1 MLQRN
6 GSSMLRKYENNT
18 INNYSYDSKS
28 MQYPSTA
35 GNRNIYQYYLPK
47 LNKSYNTSSNH
58 QQQQDVNVR
67 LKNLL
72 HNQQNN
78 FDFKTHPLKPNQA
91 KIDEKV
97 KQQIDRTL
105 PAGINSRRG
114 LHTQQ
119 GNNSNNNLQHYP
131 SIDRLRGNNHLQK
144 FGQINLQPTST
155 SQIPNSS
162 FIDNYSGQN
171 NQYFSS
177 NNDSRINNQGIG
189 YQNMLSNKY
198 DGLQEKWRE
207 QMSSD
212 GYKREINLAELKKQ
226 NIAPT
231 LIKFNN
237 QFFEVPGSSSSNIQ
251 IEEIMNS
258 TNWKDKTSANE
269 MSPLNHLEYSSST
282 ITMKKLNTDELG
294 LDESRPDLESSIEDT
309 GFTKAQENSQ
319 NKSPMKVS
327 QFNPKNENG
336 GKFVSSFSLNNNNN
350 MNYASQSTL
359 ADSKQQLNN
368 SSTLSD
374 IDLLTQN
381 FKPISLNL
389 QQKQDLKQKEN
400 TSMLS
405 LKNQSNKSLNNSFER
420 SQNEISI
427 NDNFHQEQQKRF
439 EKLQQTT
446 MKQDQI
452 FKEHLQKVTIPQTL
466 KNHVNQSH
474 ESRILEEDYQKAGE
488 FINQRKQQHE
498 DKKREYLRTLQSQM
512 KAKRDIYDHERH
524 EKELQKSQ
532 IRLKQVNNEQIDEN
546 LKLIKKGQQQ
556 LYKKMLDDQWSE
568 QYNANLRNSQ
578 IIRQE
583 KGQNDQIMAQSNLSV
598 IDQRDYLNRSEI
610 QEQQQNQV
618 SQYRDRSYYQQ

>member
-1 MLQRN
+1 
-6 GSSMLRKYENNT
+6 
-18 INNYSYDSKS
+18 
-28 MQYPSTA
+28 
-35 GNRNIYQYYLPK
+35 
-47 LNKSYNTSSNH
+47 
-58 QQQQDVNVR
+58 
-67 LKNLL
+67 
-72 HNQQNN
+72 
-78 FDFKTHPLKPNQA
+78 
-91 KIDEKV
+91 
-97 KQQIDRTL
+97 
-105 PAGINSRRG
+105 
-114 LHTQQ
+114 
-119 GNNSNNNLQHYP
+119 
-131 SIDRLRGNNHLQK
+131 
-144 FGQINLQPTST
+144 
-155 SQIPNSS
+155 
-162 FIDNYSGQN
+162 
-171 NQYFSS
+171 
-177 NNDSRINNQGIG
+177 
-189 YQNMLSNKY
+189 
-198 DGLQEKWRE
+198 
-207 QMSSD
+207 
-212 GYKREINLAELKKQ
+212 
-226 NIAPT
+226 
-231 LIKFNN
+231 
-237 QFFEVPGSSSSNIQ
+237 
-251 IEEIMNS
+251 MNS

-269 MSPLNHLEYSSST
+269 MSPLNHLEYSPST
-282 ITMKKLNTDELG
+282 IAMKKLNTDELG

-309 GFTKAQENSQ
+309 GFTKAQESTFNLNHQKQLHNLDSQ

-327 QFNPKNENG
+327 QFNQKNENG
-336 GKFVSSFSLNNNNN
+336 GKFVSSFSLNNNKNI
-350 MNYASQSTL
+350 NYASQSTL

-389 QQKQDLKQKEN
+389 QQSQDLKQKEN
-400 TSMLS
+400 TSS
-405 LKNQSNKSLNNSFER
+405 KQNQSNKSLNNSFER

>member
-1 MLQRN
+1 MAVACL
-6 GSSMLRKYENNT
+6 ENTKITLLTT
-18 INNYSYDSKS
+18 IAMIIK
-28 MQYPSTA
+28 
-35 GNRNIYQYYLPK
+35 
-47 LNKSYNTSSNH
+47 
-58 QQQQDVNVR
+58 QDVNVR

-78 FDFKTHPLKPNQA
+78 FDFKTHPLKPNQV

-97 KQQIDRTL
+97 LQQIDRTL

-119 GNNSNNNLQHYP
+119 GNNSNNNLQQYP
-131 SIDRLRGNNHLQK
+131 SIDRLRGNSNLQK

-155 SQIPNSS
+155 SQNLNSS
-162 FIDNYSGQN
+162 FIDNYSAHN
-171 NQYFSS
+171 NKYFSS
-177 NNDSRINNQGIG
+177 NNDNRINNQGIG

-207 QMSSD
+207 QMNND
-212 GYKREINLAELKKQ
+212 GYKREINLTELKKQ

-231 LIKFNN
+231 LIKFSN
-237 QFFEVPGSSSSNIQ
+237 QFFEVPGSSSNIQ
-251 IEEIMNS
+251 IDEIMNS

-269 MSPLNHLEYSSST
+269 MSPLNHLEYSTST
-282 ITMKKLNTDELG
+282 IAMKKLNTDELG

-319 NKSPMKVS
+319 NKSSMKVS
-327 QFNPKNENG
+327 QFNQKNENG
-336 GKFVSSFSLNNNNN
+336 GKFVSSFSLNNNKN

-374 IDLLTQN
+374 IDLLTKN

-389 QQKQDLKQKEN
+389 QQNQDLKQKEN

-452 FKEHLQKVTIPQTL
+452 FKQHLSKVTIPQTL

-474 ESRILEEDYQKAGE
+474 ESRILEEDYQKAVE

-568 QYNANLRNSQ
+568 QYNANMRNSQ
-578 IIRQE
+578 ILRHE
-583 KGQNDQIMAQSNLSV
+583 KSQNDQIMAQSNLSV
-598 IDQRDYLNRSEI
+598 IDQREYLNRSEI
-610 QEQQQNQV
+610 QEQLQT
-618 SQYRDRSYYQQ
+618 

>member
-1 MLQRN
+1 MAVACL
-6 GSSMLRKYENNT
+6 ENTKITLLTT
-18 INNYSYDSKS
+18 IAMIIK
-28 MQYPSTA
+28 
-35 GNRNIYQYYLPK
+35 
-47 LNKSYNTSSNH
+47 
-58 QQQQDVNVR
+58 QDVNVR

-78 FDFKTHPLKPNQA
+78 FDFKTHPLKPNQV

-97 KQQIDRTL
+97 LQQIDRTL

-198 DGLQEKWRE
+198 DGI
-207 QMSSD
+207 D
-212 GYKREINLAELKKQ
+212 
-226 NIAPT
+226 
-231 LIKFNN
+231 
-237 QFFEVPGSSSSNIQ
+237 
-251 IEEIMNS
+251 EIMNS

-269 MSPLNHLEYSSST
+269 MSPLNHLEYSTST
-282 ITMKKLNTDELG
+282 IAMKKLNTDELG

-319 NKSPMKVS
+319 NKSSMKVS
-327 QFNPKNENG
+327 QFNQKNENG
-336 GKFVSSFSLNNNNN
+336 GKFVSSFSLNNNKN

-374 IDLLTQN
+374 IDLLTKN

-389 QQKQDLKQKEN
+389 QQNQDLKQKEN

-452 FKEHLQKVTIPQTL
+452 FKQHLSKVTIPQTL

-474 ESRILEEDYQKAGE
+474 ESRILEEDYQKAVE

-568 QYNANLRNSQ
+568 QYNANMRNSQ
-578 IIRQE
+578 ILRHE
-583 KGQNDQIMAQSNLSV
+583 KSQNDQIMAQSNLSV
-598 IDQRDYLNRSEI
+598 IDQREYLNRSEI
-610 QEQQQNQV
+610 QEQLQT
-618 SQYRDRSYYQQ
+618 